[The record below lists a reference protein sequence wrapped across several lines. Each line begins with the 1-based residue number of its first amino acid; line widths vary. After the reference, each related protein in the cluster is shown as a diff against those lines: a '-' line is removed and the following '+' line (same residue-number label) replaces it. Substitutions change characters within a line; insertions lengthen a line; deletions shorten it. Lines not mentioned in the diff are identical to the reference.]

1 MADKT
6 KQKALIVEDSPTDM
20 GNAARLLMKN
30 GYEIIKAK
38 DGQEALEFMN
48 SARNTGVDLML
59 VDLMMPNMNGFDF
72 IAYLKAN
79 KEWAKIPVI
88 VITGNSKQEH
98 VLRLIPFKI
107 SGFIVKPVT
116 NEKLTYQLGQI
127 IQNAKR
133 PEIFFPKGSL
143 LFDVGDSSDKLYHII
158 SGYVGVYKKSVTNN
172 VPLGVVSPYEFL
184 GEMSLITQSLHVC
197 QSVALTSVR
206 ANIYEKREFEILLES
221 SSMPVAALI
230 SDLIRR
236 LARTNEILASNGLH
250 DKTLEKRIKEIRDKD
265 SF

>member
-1 MADKT
+1 MADT
-6 KQKALIVEDSPTDM
+6 AKQKALIVEDSPTDM
-20 GNAARLLMKN
+20 GNASRLLIKN

-38 DGQEALEFMN
+38 DGKEALEFMN
-48 SARNTGVDLML
+48 SARNTGIDLML

-72 IAYLKAN
+72 IANIKAS
-79 KEWAKIPVI
+79 KDWAQIPILV
-88 VITGNSKQEH
+88 VTGNSKQEH

-133 PEIFFPKGSL
+133 PEIFFPKDSH

-172 VPLGVVSPYEFL
+172 VPLGIVSPFEFL
-184 GEMSLITQSLHVC
+184 GEMSLITQSAHVC
-197 QSVALTSVR
+197 QSIALTPVR
-206 ANIYEKREFEILLES
+206 AHIYEKREFEILLES

-236 LARTNEILASNGLH
+236 LSKTNEILATNAIH
-250 DKTLEKRIKEIRDKD
+250 DESLEKRIQSIRDKD
-265 SF
+265 T